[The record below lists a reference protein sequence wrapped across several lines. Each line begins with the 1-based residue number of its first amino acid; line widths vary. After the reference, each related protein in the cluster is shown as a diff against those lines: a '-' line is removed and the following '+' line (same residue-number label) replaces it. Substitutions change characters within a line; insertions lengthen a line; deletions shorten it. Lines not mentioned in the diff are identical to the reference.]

1 MLVLANSTNIINTLL
16 SVVASQNGSLW
27 FMAMLKKACLQK
39 HKPNYLGKVIFT
51 EVLFVTCSKPFPYY
65 SISST
70 SYQHR
75 SPCFRECLRSLRDME
90 ADKAKSLTG
99 TREQSAV
106 DKMTVFKS
114 IFAYVH
120 DGTLVYKHHTSCL
133 IMNDVIIIQCYAHV
147 KFGMSNVIFVQERHC
162 TLCILSSRLSCIV
175 KGLLHPK
182 MKMLS
187 LITCHCR
194 SKPVKVSFVFGTQI
208 KIF

>member
-16 SVVASQNGSLW
+16 SVVASQNGSFW

-51 EVLFVTCSKPFPYY
+51 EVLFVTCPKPFPIY

-75 SPCFRECLRSLRDME
+75 SSCFRECLRSLWDME
-90 ADKAKSLTG
+90 GRQGQTSLTG

-114 IFAYVH
+114 IFTYVH

-133 IMNDVIIIQCYAHV
+133 IMNDVIIIQCYSH
-147 KFGMSNVIFVQERHC
+147 MRTSNVIFVQERHC
-162 TLCILSSRLSCIV
+162 TLCILFSPLSCIV

-187 LITCHCR
+187 LITY
-194 SKPVKVSFVFGTQI
+194 PNAIPTL
-208 KIF
+208 